1 MSAGFSLLVV
11 DDSDSI
17 RELIVIQL
25 EDLGITIYEAS
36 SGIEAIEAY
45 SNNKIDFIITDI
57 NMPEGNGIDFL
68 KEIRTMKKPVPQA
81 ILISGMINLSQLELD
96 ELGIIKTFENF
107 LDLVEIRNL
116 VLSKM
121 QAVQAA

>member
-1 MSAGFSLLVV
+1 MSASFSLLVV

-25 EDLGITIYEAS
+25 EDLGITIHEAS
-36 SGIEAIEAY
+36 SGSEALEAY
-45 SNNKIDFIITDI
+45 TNNRIDFIITDI

-68 KEIRTMKKPVPQA
+68 KEIKTMNRPVPQA
-81 ILISGMINLSQLELD
+81 ILISGMINLSQFELD

-116 VLSKM
+116 VLSKI